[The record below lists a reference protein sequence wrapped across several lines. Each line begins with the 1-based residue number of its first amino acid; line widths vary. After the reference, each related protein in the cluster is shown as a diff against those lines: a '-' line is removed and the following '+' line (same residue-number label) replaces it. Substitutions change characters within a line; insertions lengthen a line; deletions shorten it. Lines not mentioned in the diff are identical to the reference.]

1 MFDRFINKEKKEINK
16 FKKDNAIVLLDSEE
30 VIDAVYGYR
39 TFSFLKGYKDMKVF
53 DTIFITD
60 GEVKNINIVNDV
72 SFNSNI
78 INELNVRK
86 IDRLELKNM
95 TFQHGNY
102 VIRVCTSL
110 KDDVRGSNLKNSIV
124 DILVYLKNPDDI
136 EMLYEVKYI
145 IEVIKK
151 NISILEYDRSC
162 TNIGSSV
169 YKYKNRIRLK
179 R

>member
-1 MFDRFINKEKKEINK
+1 MFDKFINKEKKEVKN
-16 FKKDNAIVLLDSEE
+16 FKKNNTIVLLDSEE

-39 TFSFLKGYKDMKVF
+39 TFSFFEGYKDMKVF
-53 DTIFITD
+53 DTVFITD
-60 GEVKNINIVNDV
+60 GEVKNIKNVNDV

-78 INELNVRK
+78 VNELNGRK
-86 IDRLELKNM
+86 IDKLELKNM

-110 KDDVRGSNLKNSIV
+110 KNDNRGDLKNSIV
-124 DILVYLKNPDDI
+124 DVLVYLKNPDDV
-136 EMLYEVKYI
+136 EMLYEVKGI
-145 IEVIKK
+145 IEDVKK

-169 YKYKNRIRLK
+169 YKYKNRIKLK

>member
-78 INELNVRK
+78 INELNERK
-86 IDRLELKNM
+86 IDKFELKNM
-95 TFQHGNY
+95 TFQNGNY

-110 KDDVRGSNLKNSIV
+110 KDDNRGDLKSNIV
-124 DILVYLKNPDDI
+124 DVLVYLKNPDDI
-136 EMLYEVKYI
+136 EMLYEVKNI
-145 IEVIKK
+145 IEDVKK
-151 NISILEYDRSC
+151 NVSILEYDRSC
-162 TNIGSSV
+162 SNIGSSV